1 MIDTEQNQKP
11 DPSEIEQ
18 KIDALLARM
27 TLTEKI
33 GQLQI
38 VNPSIFG
45 TFEET
50 IEELIEKL
58 TEGKISVAEFQN
70 MPRNY
75 HEQEIRD
82 GQLGAM
88 GGVTSAEKS
97 NELQRIA
104 IEESRLGIPLLFGL
118 DVIHG
123 FRTGFPIPLAEACS
137 WEPEKLELSAQIAAR
152 EASAAGITWTYAP
165 MVDISR
171 DPRWG
176 RVAEGAGEDT
186 YLGSVMAAARVRGF
200 QGTDLKDTERILAC
214 PKHLAAYGAA
224 VGGRDYNTVNL
235 SAQYLHEFYLPP
247 FRAAAEA
254 GAGTFMAAFNDING
268 IPCSASS
275 QLMEAFL
282 RQSCGF
288 EGFMVSDA
296 NAVAECVTHG
306 FAQDKTD
313 ASVKTVVAG
322 LDMDMS
328 DGTYWNALPQAI
340 AEGRLQE
347 NDIDKAVR
355 HILRVKF
362 RMGLFDQP
370 YRTTP
375 GREEQTLLAD
385 AHLAAARDMARRSI
399 VLLKNDNQTLPLKKN
414 QGRLAIV
421 GPLADNQAGMLGTWA
436 IGARE
441 DEVTTILQG
450 IREAVAGQSEILY
463 ARGCDIMGTEKDG
476 FAQAIAAAEAADL
489 VIAVVGESSDMS
501 GEAASRI
508 DLTLPGVQEELLR
521 ALAATGKPLVV
532 LLANGRPLALPWVA
546 AHASAILET
555 WQLGTLAGHAAADV
569 LFGDFNPSGKLVM
582 TVPYSVGQVPVYY
595 NHPQTGRPAGPI
607 KFTSKYID
615 GPAEPLYPFGF
626 GLSYTS
632 FAYKDLKL
640 PEGKISFGQKIN
652 ITATIQNTG
661 KVTGEEIVQL
671 YVADPVASRVRPVR
685 ELKGFCKV
693 MLEPGQSQE
702 VTFQLDT
709 RDLGFYDEQLQYLL
723 EPGLFKFWISPDST
737 GSLEGQVMITN
748 A

>member
-1 MIDTEQNQKP
+1 MICTEQTRKP
-11 DPSEIEQ
+11 DLAMIEQ

-27 TLTEKI
+27 TLAEKI

-58 TEGKISVAEFQN
+58 TEGKISVAEFQT

-88 GGVTSAEKS
+88 GGVTSADKA

-104 IEESRLGIPLLFGL
+104 VEESRLGIPLLFGF

-123 FRTGFPIPLAEACS
+123 FRTGFPIPLAETCS

-200 QGTDLKDTERILAC
+200 QGTDLKDMERVLAC

-235 SAQYLHEFYLPP
+235 STQYLHEFYLPP

-275 QLMEAFL
+275 QLMESFL

-288 EGFMVSDA
+288 DGFMVSDA

-306 FAQDKTD
+306 YAQDKTD
-313 ASVKTVVAG
+313 ASAKTVVAG

-328 DGTYWNALPQAI
+328 DGTYWNALPLAI
-340 AEGRLQE
+340 AEGRLHE
-347 NDIDKAVR
+347 SDIDTAVR

-375 GREEQTLLAD
+375 EREAQTLLTE
-385 AHLAAARDMARRSI
+385 AHLAAARDVARRSI
-399 VLLKNDNQTLPLKKN
+399 VLLKNENQTLPIQKN
-414 QGRLAIV
+414 RGRLAVV
-421 GPLADNQAGMLGTWA
+421 GPLADNQAGMLGSWA

-441 DEVTTILQG
+441 DEVITILQG

-463 ARGCDIMGTEKDG
+463 ARGCEITSPNKDG
-476 FAQAIAAAEAADL
+476 FAQAVAVAEASDL
-489 VIAVVGESSDMS
+489 IIAVVGESSDMS
-501 GEAASRI
+501 GEAASRM
-508 DLTLPGVQEELLR
+508 DLTLPGVQEELLQ

-532 LLANGRPLALPWVA
+532 LLTNGRPLALPWVA
-546 AHASAILET
+546 EHASAVLET
-555 WQLGTLAGHAAADV
+555 WQLGTMAGHAVADV
-569 LFGDFNPSGKLVM
+569 LFGDYNPSGKLVM

-595 NHPQTGRPAGPI
+595 NHPQTGRPAGQI

-626 GLSYTS
+626 GLTYTS

-640 PEGKISFGQKIN
+640 PEGNISFGQVIN

-661 KVTGEEIVQL
+661 KVAGEEIVQL

-709 RDLGFYDEQLQYLL
+709 QDLGFYDEQLQYLL
-723 EPGLFKFWISPDST
+723 EPGMFKIWISPNST
-737 GSLEGQVMITN
+737 SGLEGQVMMVN